1 MYQKVV
7 TQDTDREMKI
17 LMMTKGKKIQIGL
30 DRTVIGIPYPKLIT
44 SNGTNASAEELNIY
58 DAQKKKFQSQMKYI
72 ESVIFMGDYYLPKS
86 SNKDLKRYIVRSEID
101 GTHLCTFSLGFSWGT
116 GVINFEFNPSK
127 LTSDNFSEI
136 DGLLTTMF
144 YDHYDELFS
153 QGVVSH
159 AEFYADVAGEELSNL
174 VLIDSGR
181 RTTKQCKETTYHG
194 TRVSRLVTTLYDKA
208 KQQKTGGQLVRIEAR
223 LNRRDIPLR
232 DLVEQDLFNPLT
244 TCVLVEAAAMQSLSK
259 KWKYPLL
266 ANDIIELGLYRAVA
280 NKHSRKAILAY
291 LREQMVSWWQP
302 EVFWAAHRKL
312 LLKLRPGHAGVFG

>member
-1 MYQKVV
+1 
-7 TQDTDREMKI
+7 MKI
-17 LMMTKGKKIQIGL
+17 LMVTKGRKIQVGL
-30 DRTVIGIPYPKLIT
+30 DRTVIGLPYPKLIT
-44 SNGTNASAEELNIY
+44 SNGTNASSEELNIY
-58 DAQKKKFQSQMKYI
+58 DAQKKQFHSKMEHIK
-72 ESVIFMGDYYLPKS
+72 SVILMGHHYLPKK
-86 SNKDLKRYIVRSEID
+86 SNKDLRRYLVRSEID

-136 DGLLTTMF
+136 AGLLTNAF
-144 YDHYDELFS
+144 FDHYDELFA

-159 AEFYADVAGEELSNL
+159 AEFYADVAGEEFSNL

-181 RTTKQCKETTYHG
+181 RTPKGYKGTTYHG
-194 TRVSRLVTTLYDKA
+194 TRNSPLVTTLYDKA
-208 KQQKTGGQLVRIEAR
+208 KQQNSDGQLVRIEAR
-223 LNRRDIPLR
+223 LNRRDISLR
-232 DLVEQDLFNPLT
+232 DLVEQDLFNPLS

-259 KWKYPLL
+259 KWKCPLL
-266 ANDIIELGLYRAVA
+266 ANDIIELGLYRAVV